1 MFELISYCII
11 GGCLIW
17 DLGLVLYLC
26 IENAQEE
33 AELEEILRQ
42 HARREWQKNQQLTYR
57 IVVHEDCV
65 SFD

>member
-17 DLGLVLYLC
+17 NLGLVLYLC

-33 AELEEILRQ
+33 AELEEILRR
-42 HARREWQKNQQLTYR
+42 HARKEWQK
-57 IVVHEDCV
+57 E
-65 SFD
+65 

>member
-1 MFELISYCII
+1 MIELISYCII

-33 AELEEILRQ
+33 AELEEILRR
-42 HARREWQKNQQLTYR
+42 HRHLLAEYLNNNHNTNIREL
-57 IVVHEDCV
+57 
-65 SFD
+65 